1 MNVAD
6 DTKIRFNSFWL
17 IQL

>member
-1 MNVAD
+1 MIVTI

>member
-1 MNVAD
+1 MNVTD

>member
-1 MNVAD
+1 MNVAV

>member
-1 MNVAD
+1 MNVAI
-6 DTKIRFNSFWL
+6 DTKIRFNSLWL

>member
-1 MNVAD
+1 MKVTT

-17 IQL
+17 SQL

>member
-1 MNVAD
+1 MNVAI
-6 DTKIRFNSFWL
+6 DTKIRFNGFWL

>member
-1 MNVAD
+1 MNVTV

-17 IQL
+17 S